1 MSITENSEEIIA
13 LDEQQYFFFILGQDS
28 YALKAN
34 VVTEMIE
41 YQPYTS
47 VPKMQHYI
55 KGVTNVRGEIVTVID
70 LKSRFNLGDIEVDKK
85 TALVIVKGIAL
96 MIDEVDEVG
105 IVEQENIKESLDF
118 GFKIEQRFVKAM
130 AYYRDEYVAILDE
143 DEILNL
149 KEISKVVS

>member
-1 MSITENSEEIIA
+1 MSIVDADEEFMA
-13 LDEQQYFFFILGQDS
+13 LDEQQYFFFMLGEDT
-28 YALKAN
+28 YALKASA
-34 VVTEMIE
+34 VTEMIE
-41 YQPYTS
+41 YQPYTV
-47 VPKMQHYI
+47 VPKMQSYI
-55 KGVTNVRGEIVTVID
+55 KGVTNVRGEIITVID
-70 LKSRFNLGDIEVDKK
+70 LKNRFNLGDTLITKK

-105 IVEQENIKESLDF
+105 VVDNTQIKESLDF

-130 AYYRDEYVAILDE
+130 VFYRDEYIAVLDE